1 MPETSRPVVIAIDG
15 PAGAG
20 KSSVAKALAER
31 LGIERLDTG
40 SSYRGVAAAALRA
53 GVALTDVDGLV
64 ALARTLEIDG
74 TGAVVVDGADV
85 TSDLRLAE
93 VNVAVSVVAATAA
106 VRAVL
111 VERQRAW
118 VAARGGAGVVEG
130 RDIGSVVF
138 PDADVKV
145 YLTAS
150 EEERAKRRPDEG
162 SAGVARRDRID
173 TQRAASPLTLAEGAH
188 LIDTTSRS
196 IAEVA
201 EEVLSWL

>member
-20 KSSVAKALAER
+20 KSSVAKALAEH

-40 SSYRGVAAAALRA
+40 STYRGVAAAALRA
-53 GVALTDVDGLV
+53 GVDLSDVEGLV
-64 ALARTLEIDG
+64 ALARSLEIDG
-74 TGAVVVDGADV
+74 EGAVVVDGADV
-85 TSDLRLAE
+85 TADLRSAE

-106 VRAVL
+106 VREVL
-111 VERQRAW
+111 VDRQRAW
-118 VAARGGAGVVEG
+118 VAERGGAGVVEG

-138 PDADVKV
+138 PHADVKV

-173 TQRAASPLTLAEGAH
+173 TQRAASPLTLADGAH